1 MTDFK
6 SRFDAKIENKMNRL
20 LYYLRQQAL
29 NGKYIYRGEPEN
41 YQEVSSSLYR
51 QYEKREILPNEKQNS
66 LEWQKQMWEL
76 QKDIVIQS
84 RKYLPGRQKLDM
96 YERNFWD
103 QGSYSLMR
111 YIDTEEYE
119 ILCQLQ
125 HYGGA
130 TNLIDFTIDHFV
142 ALFFACEKRRSEN
155 GCIILSEMTSL
166 PVRISDARVQ
176 AQKSVFVQVPNGFV
190 ESGHFRKIEIEA
202 ELKIPL
208 LLYLKQCH
216 AISSETL
223 FPDVQGAIR
232 HWNANQSVSF
242 RMQEASQKNTQEQF
256 CEAIEIYNECISLS
270 LELDPWILVNRS
282 ISKFNL
288 KDWQGAC
295 DDLTSTIA
303 VIEKDWRRH
312 HDPTWGFAL
321 FFRGMAHIQCQNLDE
336 ASQDLNAA
344 KEKNFDT
351 VAEFQQRFKCIAD
364 LESELGFTLPDDIK
378 SVLSNRESDSKA

>member
-6 SRFDAKIENKMNRL
+6 SRFDAKIENKINRL

-51 QYEKREILPNEKQNS
+51 QCEKRGILPNEKQNS

-76 QKDIVIQS
+76 QKDIVIQT
-84 RKYLPGRQKLDM
+84 RKFLPGRQKLDM
-96 YERNFWD
+96 YERDFWG
-103 QGSYSLMR
+103 QGGYSLMP

-142 ALFFACEKRRSEN
+142 ALFFACEQKHSEN
-155 GCIILSEMTSL
+155 GCIVLSGITSL

-176 AQKSVFVQVPNGFV
+176 AQKSVFAQVPNGFM
-190 ESGHFRKIEIEA
+190 ESGHFRKIEVEA

-223 FPDVQGAIR
+223 FPDIQGAIR

-242 RMQEASQKNTQEQF
+242 RMQEAFQKHAQGHF

-282 ISKFNL
+282 ISKFKL
-288 KDWQGAC
+288 KNWQGAR
-295 DDLTSTIA
+295 DDLTSAI
-303 VIEKDWRRH
+303 VIVEEDWRWH
-312 HDPTWGFAL
+312 YDSIWGFAL
-321 FFRGMAHIQCQNLDE
+321 FFRGMAHIQSQNLFE

-344 KEKNFDT
+344 KRKNFDT
-351 VAEFQQRFKCIAD
+351 VTEFQQRFKCIVGF
-364 LESELGFTLPDDIK
+364 ESELGFTLSDDIK
-378 SVLSNRESDSKA
+378 SVLSNCESDSKS